1 MHDPVHSDSY
11 SHMTDSS
18 TAAETDS
25 TFDPETAAERGAVE
39 YAERTYVHETADHCE
54 ADANGRVVVG
64 VTDDRERCL
73 LLVDRER
80 SIAVLP
86 NAVVAPGADWDT
98 AAREAVAEAGGL
110 DIDVVEPIR
119 VRRVEHTTE
128 EADDPHNVSDHVL
141 FEADVVGDSDPTTPD
156 DSPFEAGWYDALP
169 VEIPDDLPRG
179 GDVLEDI
186 GAFVDIDD

>member
-1 MHDPVHSDSY
+1 
-11 SHMTDSS
+11 MTDSS

-25 TFDPETAAERGAVE
+25 TFDPGTVAERAGVDSTD
-39 YAERTYVHETADHCE
+39 RTYVHETTDHCE
-54 ADANGRVVVG
+54 VDAAGRVVVG
-64 VTDDRERCL
+64 VTDDRGRCL
-73 LLVDRER
+73 LLVDHER

-86 NAVVAPGADWDT
+86 NAVVAPGDDWLT
-98 AAREAVAEAGGL
+98 AAREVVAEATGL
-110 DIDVVEPIR
+110 DVVIDDPVR

-128 EADDPHNVSDHVL
+128 ETDEPHNVSSHVL
-141 FEADVVGDSDPTTPD
+141 FEATCPDDDSDLTTTE
-156 DSPFEAGWYDALP
+156 DSSFEVGWYDGLP